1 MIFRVRHATRFDYA
15 APAYESHN
23 EVRLRP
29 CDDSAGQL
37 VLSFELDVQPHASVF
52 EFRDYF
58 GNRAYSISIYPPH
71 PSLAIR
77 TVALV
82 ERLPDLTGQPIE
94 VLFDRYLAD
103 DDTRTR
109 VNCEFL
115 TASRFVPFSDRLR
128 KFFWM
133 ARPRRTEDV
142 AEYVMRVVCFIR
154 DQFGYDTGTTHV
166 HSNLDEILNAGGG
179 VCQDFAHLTLGVL
192 RLAGVPARYVS
203 GYMGPHPDSNGTQG
217 EQASHAWIEAL
228 LPGAGWTGFDP
239 THRCRTDIRHIRVA
253 IGRDYAD
260 AAPIRG
266 VYRSDASQ
274 NTMSVDLEVY
284 SEASGPSSGQSQQ
297 Q

>member
-1 MIFRVRHATRFDYA
+1 MVFRIRHSTRFAYE

-23 EVRLRP
+23 EIRLRP
-29 CDDSAGQL
+29 IDDLGQR
-37 VLSFELDVQPHASVF
+37 VLAFDLGVKPRASIF

-58 GNRAYSISIYPPH
+58 GNRVYSLSIYPPH
-71 PSLAIR
+71 DSLEIA
-77 TVALV
+77 TTALV
-82 ERLPDLTGQPIE
+82 ERSPDFGGRPVE
-94 VLFDRYLAD
+94 VAFDRYLAD
-103 DDTRTR
+103 DEARTR
-109 VNCEFL
+109 ENCEFL
-115 TASRFVPFSDRLR
+115 VVSRYVPFSERLR

-142 AEYVMRVVCFIR
+142 GEYVMRVIGFIR

-179 VCQDFAHLTLGVL
+179 VCQDFAHLALGVL

-203 GYMGPHPDSNGTQG
+203 GYMAPPPGADAALG

-228 LPGAGWTGFDP
+228 LPGMGWTGFDP
-239 THRCRTDIRHIRVA
+239 THRCRTDIRHIRIA

-266 VYRSDASQ
+266 VYRSDASH
-274 NTMSVDLEVY
+274 NTMSVELEVLPAPAAQSY
-284 SEASGPSSGQSQQ
+284 GQSQQ
-297 Q
+297 